1 MPLSIRSAVPGD
13 LAAILVI
20 EQEAASAAHWARD
33 QYAQRVADGTI
44 LVAEEER
51 SISGFLCARAV
62 AREWEIEN
70 VVVAEAA
77 RRRGI
82 ANRLLEEFQQRA
94 LSQGATAVWLEVRES
109 NQAALRLYGKHGLQ
123 EAALGRSHY
132 EN

>member
-51 SISGFLCARAV
+51 SISGFLC
-62 AREWEIEN
+62 
-70 VVVAEAA
+70 
-77 RRRGI
+77 
-82 ANRLLEEFQQRA
+82 
-94 LSQGATAVWLEVRES
+94 ES
-109 NQAALRLYGKHGLQ
+109 NQAARRLYEKHGFQ
-123 EAALGRSHY
+123 EAGRRRAYYRNPEEDAVLYHWSL
-132 EN
+132 